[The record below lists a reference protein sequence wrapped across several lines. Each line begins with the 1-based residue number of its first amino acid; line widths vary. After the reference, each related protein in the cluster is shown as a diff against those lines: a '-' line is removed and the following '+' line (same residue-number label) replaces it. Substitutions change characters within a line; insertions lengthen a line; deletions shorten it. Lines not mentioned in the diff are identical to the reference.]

1 MGRKRKY
8 DQYTAEYDEM
18 DLKNGWGKMTL
29 EVLNIFA
36 HLKADGRYAIT
47 GIINLLHD
55 DSLNHKEIIGEQKYR
70 YMIRCSQN
78 KLAKLTGMTISHFS
92 NGIKQLIDAKLVIKE
107 NGLFYINPLVF
118 NANQIIDKRT
128 AKMFGINCKH
138 TKDVNAQVTR
148 KKADPTNIRTDL
160 EF

>member
-1 MGRKRKY
+1 MSRKRKY
-8 DQYTAEYDEM
+8 DHYTIKYDEM

-29 EVLNIFA
+29 DVFNTII

-55 DSLNHKEIIGEQKYR
+55 DTLDHKDIIGEQKYR
-70 YMIRCSQN
+70 YVIKSSQN
-78 KLAKLTGMTISHFS
+78 KLAKLIGMTISHFS
-92 NGIKQLIDAKLVIKE
+92 SGIKQLVDAKLVIKKD
-107 NGLFYINPLVF
+107 GLFYINPLVF

-128 AKMFGINCKH
+128 AKMFGIDCKH
-138 TKDVNAQVTR
+138 TKNANDQVTR
-148 KKADPTNIRTDL
+148 KKADISDIRDDL